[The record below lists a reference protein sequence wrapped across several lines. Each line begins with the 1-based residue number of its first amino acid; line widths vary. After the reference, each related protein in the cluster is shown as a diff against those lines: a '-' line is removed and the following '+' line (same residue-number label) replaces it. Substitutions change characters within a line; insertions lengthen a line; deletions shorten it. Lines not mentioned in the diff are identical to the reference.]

1 MTLITLITQVLLTI
15 PLTILLNY
23 FKNKNYNKMN
33 QFIVPIVYIIILSAL
48 IPSIK
53 NNIYLIVVFE
63 IFIRNFYI
71 TNITLE
77 SKENSI
83 TFIIDSIISVTLS
96 IFVYNYFISNVD
108 SVIPDPETLKSII
121 WFLIVIYI
129 LNTYKIANKDR
140 EIVRVEKKKE
150 YKKETTVMQ
159 YAKYKNKYST
169 IINSKNN
176 TINNLIY
183 SIMIYETM
191 NTPTFNRKI
200 EEYIGAV
207 SKTETKYGIMRIK
220 SYNHIS
226 DEESIKIVL
235 DNVEKEYKQLKDKKQ
250 LINLL
255 TTYKDSE
262 KEDIITIYNQI
273 TEFSKK

>member
-140 EIVRVEKKKE
+140 EIVRLEKKKE